1 MAISRRTLLRQI
13 GAGTAGAAAIPLLP
27 DFCLAER
34 LPSPEA
40 AARGSLIRLNKNESA
55 YGPSEKSVAAMQSGL
70 SLSNRYPGSEIDDLT
85 NKIASLHNVKP
96 AQVTLGAGSREI
108 LRMAAAAFLRPGKRL
123 VLGSPTFDAIA
134 HFASSSGA
142 EVAAVPLTKT
152 YAHDLD
158 AMLARANAS
167 SGLIYICNPNNPT
180 GTLSVRKDIEVFL
193 RKVTVK
199 SPIVIDEA
207 YHEYVSPSPAYASFL
222 DHPIEDERVIVVR
235 TFSKIYGLAGLRVG
249 YGISSPQLAR
259 TLSACQLLFGV
270 NVIGARAAAAALDGL
285 DHVRLSA
292 RRNTD
297 DRQEFF
303 NQANARMNRW
313 IDSHTNFVMLKGG
326 LPPQQVVEHF
336 RSNHILLGPLIPE
349 MSKYV
354 RVSLGKPEEM
364 LEFWR
369 VWDMLPP
376 HEMAM

>member
-13 GAGTAGAAAIPLLP
+13 GVGTAASAAIPLLP
-27 DFCLAER
+27 DFSMAGQ
-34 LPSPEA
+34 LPSPGA
-40 AARGSLIRLNKNESA
+40 AAWGGLIRLNKNEGA
-55 YGPSEKSVAAMQSGL
+55 YGPSRKSVAAMQSSLG
-70 SLSNRYPGSEIDDLT
+70 LSNRYPGSEIDDLT
-85 NKIASLHNVKP
+85 NKIANLHNVKP
-96 AQVTLGAGSREI
+96 EQVTLGAGSREI
-108 LRMAAAAFLRPGKRL
+108 LRMTAAAFLGPGKKL

-134 HFASSSGA
+134 HFASGSGA
-142 EVAAVPLTKT
+142 EVVAVPLTKT

-158 AMLARANAS
+158 TMLARANAS

-180 GTLSVRKDIEVFL
+180 GTLSVRKDVEVFL
-193 RKVTVK
+193 SKITVK

-207 YHEYVSPSPAYASFL
+207 YHDYVSASPAYASFL
-222 DHPIEDERVIVVR
+222 DHPIDDERVIVVR

-249 YGISSPQLAR
+249 YAISSPQLAR
-259 TLSACQLLFGV
+259 TLSACQVLFGV
-270 NVIGARAAAAALDGL
+270 NVIGARAAGAALDDL

-336 RSNHILLGPLIPE
+336 RSNHVLLGPLIPE
-349 MSKYV
+349 MPKYV
-354 RVSLGKPEEM
+354 RVSLGRPEEM
-364 LEFWR
+364 SEFWR

-376 HEMAM
+376 HAMAM